1 MDNVKNGNAALV
13 ALLKRQAKISQTE
26 GDDGFASSKRKNGA
40 GNAPT
45 TVSVEL
51 KVAGKYYSGRL

>member
-1 MDNVKNGNAALV
+1 VSNVKNGDTTLA

-40 GNAPT
+40 RNAPT
-45 TVSVEL
+45 TVSVQL